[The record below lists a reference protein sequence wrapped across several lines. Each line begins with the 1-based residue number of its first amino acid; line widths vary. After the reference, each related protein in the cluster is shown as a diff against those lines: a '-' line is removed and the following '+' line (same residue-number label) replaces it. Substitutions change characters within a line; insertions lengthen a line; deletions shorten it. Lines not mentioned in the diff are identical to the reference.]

1 MSLQAIRVA
10 ERSQARVTDASTG
23 NMGNTGRQGSG
34 QRVRGGGSRAMG
46 GGTTI
51 ENIRNKHHI
60 PSDSPQNCR
69 EAMPN
74 NMKVITTTFPAVF
87 SKCMGLF
94 VGWWFLRLCRGLIFR
109 GPICRGP
116 IFRGPICRGPI
127 CRRHGKLGPF
137 IPSYR
142 VFFFTGPP
150 PKSSK

>member
-116 IFRGPICRGPI
+116 I
-127 CRRHGKLGPF
+127 CRRNGKLGPF